1 MNGTDRHARS
11 IFTIQINSCQDGTK
25 RVETTNNKFQVRCL
39 QALSAR
45 SVAAKRSIW
54 FGRLR
59 ASLCATPNVG
69 MIVGSERRNADHI
82 MISMGLGGCRPSQA
96 VGSLTRQ
103 RSGASATARCAIAAP
118 PAKSRYGNHLWCGP
132 RPVRRACPNKDP
144 SNLRHAEVS
153 RYRADR
159 HARRSN

>member
-1 MNGTDRHARS
+1 LNGTDRHARS

-103 RSGASATARCAIAAP
+103 RSGASATAKCAIAAP
-118 PAKSRYGNHLWCGP
+118 PAKISIYLPADISCLFRVRHESWVGGSTRLSPVELVEVLGSR
-132 RPVRRACPNKDP
+132 P
-144 SNLRHAEVS
+144 SCRC
-153 RYRADR
+153 
-159 HARRSN
+159 